1 MVESVSG
8 SLCKEPKD
16 KNLSGRAY
24 LVQRLMDQ
32 QDLSRRQATE
42 IVNIILERMI
52 RALKRGW
59 EVEFPYGILVR
70 VKRSVTY
77 RWGEMGG
84 RFPYRLDWQLDRAG
98 ARELSGKTQ
107 PKRGA
112 SRPRATGK

>member
-1 MVESVSG
+1 MVECVSG
-8 SLCKEPKD
+8 LSGTEAKD
-16 KNLSGRAY
+16 KNLGGRAY
-24 LVQRLMDQ
+24 LVKRLREKCG
-32 QDLSRRQATE
+32 LSRRQATAV
-42 IVNIILERMI
+42 VNVILERMI

-70 VKRSVTY
+70 VRRSVTY

-98 ARELSGKTQ
+98 ARELSGETQ